1 MQESVRSETGSPIK
15 NNKPLSY
22 FEFWPAWLFYMPVYI
37 YVIYLM
43 IRYRSVM
50 LPTAVNPN
58 LANGKFIG
66 ESKDEILNTVAQFL
80 PEYSAKH
87 CLVRRGPEIDG
98 AELLKAVESQLSDK
112 GIQYPIVAK
121 PDLGCRGA
129 GVNLI
134 HDRYELNTYIEHF
147 PLNEA
152 FICQE
157 LIPYEAEAGVFYCRM
172 PWEKNGKII
181 SLTLKSFPKVI
192 GDGKHTLR
200 ELIAM
205 DPRARELT
213 HIYYPRLQNKLD
225 LIPAVSEKIS
235 LVFAGN
241 HSKGA
246 IFTDGRS
253 SISQSLIE
261 TFDGISKRL
270 PNFYF
275 GRFDIRYENFS
286 KLEKGVDF
294 KIVEING
301 ASSEST
307 HIWDANYTLKDAY
320 RDLFRQFHLL
330 FIIGEYNQKRGVK
343 TQPIKDFY
351 QSYLLDKKLSKL
363 YPRTH

>member
-1 MQESVRSETGSPIK
+1 M
-15 NNKPLSY
+15 SY
-22 FEFWPAWLFYMPVYI
+22 FEFWPAWFFYLPVYL

-43 IRYRSVM
+43 IRHRSIM

-58 LANGKFIG
+58 LAGGKFVG

-80 PEYSAKH
+80 PEYSVKH
-87 CLVRRGPEIDG
+87 CLVRNASEIDD
-98 AELLKAVESQLSDK
+98 AELLKVVEGQLADK
-112 GIQYPIVAK
+112 DIQYPLVTK

-134 HDRYELNTYIEHF
+134 HDRHDLNTYIQGF
-147 PLNEA
+147 PPNEA

-157 LIPYEAEAGVFYCRM
+157 FIPYEAEAGVFYCRM

-192 GDGKHTLR
+192 GDGKHTIR

-213 HIYYPRLQNKLD
+213 HIYYPRLQSKLD

-246 IFTDGRS
+246 IFQDGRDN
-253 SISQSLIE
+253 INQTLTE
-261 TFDGISKRL
+261 TFDQISKRL

-275 GRFDIRYENFS
+275 GRFDIRYQNLS
-286 KLEKGVDF
+286 TLEKGLDF

-307 HIWDANYTLKDAY
+307 HIWDANYNLKDAY
-320 RDLFRQFHLL
+320 RDLFHQFHLL
-330 FIIGEYNQKRGVK
+330 FIIGEYNQKHGVK
-343 TQPIKDFY
+343 TQSIKDFY